1 MANQVFRG
9 QELASEVR
17 PWQWL
22 GRTAGGRYAGLGR
35 TAGGERRAEGS
46 RFERS
51 AWAPR
56 IQRGEE
62 RMGHGMGVAV
72 GGVGPATAS
81 DAQCRGLGMPWAF
94 CRSRPGL
101 LAVASPRVARA
112 VAIVGDVIGRRC
124 RRVS

>member
-72 GGVGPATAS
+72 GAKG
-81 DAQCRGLGMPWAF
+81 CHGLFHKPLRW
-94 CRSRPGL
+94 L
-101 LAVASPRVARA
+101 LQIASP
-112 VAIVGDVIGRRC
+112 AIVAFFLPARL
-124 RRVS
+124 